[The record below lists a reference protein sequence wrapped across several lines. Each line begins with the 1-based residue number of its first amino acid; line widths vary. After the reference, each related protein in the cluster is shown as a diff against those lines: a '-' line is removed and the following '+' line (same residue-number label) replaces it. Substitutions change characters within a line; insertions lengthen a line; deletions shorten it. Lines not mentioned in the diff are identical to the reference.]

1 MKNNLKI
8 VYIDMGNAS
17 VKAHKRSGYG
27 HKHRRSGHKRSGHG
41 HKHKHNRFCTK
52 RHHRYGGGLSPLN
65 SDGKSKY
72 ISKPKT
78 KQNGDMSL
86 SKHVMLKEAY
96 KSQRQGDA
104 VRLKKTIAERERT
117 ARREQFFKDVEERE
131 RERAIRLKTR
141 KTPIIHTHST
151 RTLKRK

>member
-1 MKNNLKI
+1 M
-8 VYIDMGNAS
+8 
-17 VKAHKRSGYG
+17 
-27 HKHRRSGHKRSGHG
+27 
-41 HKHKHNRFCTK
+41 
-52 RHHRYGGGLSPLN
+52 SPLN

-96 KSQRQGDA
+96 KSQREGDSA
-104 VRLKKTIAERERT
+104 RERKKVEERDRT
-117 ARREQFFKDVEERE
+117 YRREQFFVKADAEK

-151 RTLKRK
+151 RTLKKK

>member
-1 MKNNLKI
+1 
-8 VYIDMGNAS
+8 MGNAS
-17 VKAHKRSGYG
+17 VKAHRHKRSGYRN
-27 HKHRRSGHKRSGHG
+27 KHRRSGYG
-41 HKHKHNRFCTK
+41 HKHNRFCTK

-65 SDGKSKY
+65 PNGKSKY
-72 ISKPKT
+72 ISKPKRT
-78 KQNGDMSL
+78 VEIPL
-86 SKHVMLKEAY
+86 SKVVTINSAHKA
-96 KSQRQGDA
+96 QREGDA
-104 VRLKKTIAERERT
+104 VRLKKTITERERT